1 MNRVTINGCTY
12 NIPSGSVSII
22 NGQIFVDG
30 KEFDV
35 NDPNIKNSMP
45 KTINITVEGN
55 VDSVK
60 CNGSVTVNNGDVH
73 KSIDCGGSVDIEGNV
88 EGGIDCGG
96 SVRIGGHHTGDIDA
110 GGSVKTR

>member
-1 MNRVTINGCTY
+1 
-12 NIPSGSVSII
+12 
-22 NGQIFVDG
+22 
-30 KEFDV
+30 
-35 NDPNIKNSMP
+35 MP

-110 GGSVKTR
+110 GG